1 MKVLSLKY
9 VLGIALAGL
18 LTTTSLVAQSSKG
31 LPDKNI
37 EKIVG
42 TWKIQKILS
51 GKTEVAK
58 NPTSAQWIRFRS
70 DGKYVNKATAVD
82 SGSFRMNE
90 TQSILY
96 LESQVNSPADKRDA
110 KKTVEWSVSFKDDT
124 MTMQQHNAE
133 NKAHADKMK
142 YVYIRIAD
150 ESTASKN

>member
-1 MKVLSLKY
+1 MKILSLKY

-18 LTTTSLVAQSSKG
+18 LTTSVAAQNSKG

-51 GKTEVAK
+51 GTTEVAK

-82 SGSFRMNE
+82 SGSYRMNE

-96 LESQVNSPADKRDA
+96 LESQVNGPTDKRDA

-124 MTMQQHNAE
+124 MTMQQHGSE
-133 NKAHADKMK
+133 NKSHADKMK
-142 YVYIRIAD
+142 YVYLRIAD
-150 ESTASKN
+150 GSTARKN